1 MPCHSKRTAGCRLWI
16 ADIIHF
22 NTDRFEHLQ
31 MTVHA
36 RDKQTAR
43 IKAFRECGIQRELIR
58 SLKLTPVT

>member
-1 MPCHSKRTAGCRLWI
+1 MACHFKHTAGRRLWI
-16 ADIIHF
+16 VDIVHF
-22 NTDRFEHLQ
+22 NTDLFEHLQ